1 MKKQSFGTW
10 LTIYSEAV
18 AEILAT
24 AGYDWITVDLEH
36 SPISLSQ
43 AEKLV
48 RVIDLAGAKPY
59 VRVSSN
65 NAAEIKKVLDFGAKG
80 IIVPMV
86 NSAQEVSTV
95 LDAVFYPPVGNR
107 GMGLYRAQGYGE
119 AKSKQTYISQIA
131 SEIEVFVQIESKLAV
146 EKIEEIFDNPI
157 TGYFLGPYD
166 LSASI
171 GKPAEFNAEEFLQL
185 EQKVLET
192 AKKFDIQRGIHIVE
206 PDPKLI
212 ADKVRIGYDT
222 IAYSVDFRML
232 DVMARQPFKDA

>member
-36 SPISLSQ
+36 TPISLSQ
-43 AEKLV
+43 AEKLI
-48 RVIDLAGAKPY
+48 RVIDLAGVKPY

-95 LDAVFYPPVGNR
+95 LDAAFYPPVGNR

-119 AKSKQTYISQIA
+119 AKSKQAYISQIA

-171 GKPAEFNAEEFLQL
+171 GKPAEFNAEEFL
-185 EQKVLET
+185 
-192 AKKFDIQRGIHIVE
+192 
-206 PDPKLI
+206 
-212 ADKVRIGYDT
+212 
-222 IAYSVDFRML
+222 
-232 DVMARQPFKDA
+232 

>member
-36 SPISLSQ
+36 TPISLSQ

-80 IIVPMV
+80 IIVY
-86 NSAQEVSTV
+86 SATG
-95 LDAVFYPPVGNR
+95 LLLTPV
-107 GMGLYRAQGYGE
+107 
-119 AKSKQTYISQIA
+119 
-131 SEIEVFVQIESKLAV
+131 V
-146 EKIEEIFDNPI
+146 
-157 TGYFLGPYD
+157 
-166 LSASI
+166 
-171 GKPAEFNAEEFLQL
+171 KPS
-185 EQKVLET
+185 
-192 AKKFDIQRGIHIVE
+192 
-206 PDPKLI
+206 
-212 ADKVRIGYDT
+212 RI
-222 IAYSVDFRML
+222 L
-232 DVMARQPFKDA
+232 